1 MSKRLSLLSDIFF
14 DIAGAFLYSIGIYCF
29 FESAS
34 VAPGGVS
41 GIAIMAK
48 YLINIPVGVFSIV
61 ANIPLMAIALKKISR
76 TFVLKSVKSLLICSI
91 ILDMVVTPYFPFYSG
106 DRMLASIFGGIFAG
120 AGMAI
125 IFMRGSST
133 GGTDV
138 LSLLIEQKF
147 PHIQIG
153 TGIMIVDFVIVAV
166 SAVVFK
172 DVESALFGL
181 VAIFCQTRV
190 IDTLIYGLN
199 KGRQILIISKN
210 NEKIAK
216 CIINEVKRGA
226 TFIPVKGAYKNKE
239 GQMLLCVVRRAEYY
253 MLKNIIHKT
262 DPDAFVVTSEA
273 CQVLGEGFEPII
285 KKR

>member
-1 MSKRLSLLSDIFF
+1 MKAKKFFADIFF
-14 DIAGAFLYSIGIYCF
+14 DVAGSFLYAIGIYCF

-48 YLINIPVGVFSIV
+48 YLINFPVGVFSII
-61 ANIPLMAIALKKISR
+61 ANIPLMALALKKISKG
-76 TFVLKSVKSLLICSI
+76 FVLKSVKSLLISSI
-91 ILDMVVTPYFPFYSG
+91 ILDMIITPYFPFYTG

-120 AGMAI
+120 AGMAV

-138 LSLLIEQKF
+138 LSVLIEKKF

-153 TGIMIVDFVIVAV
+153 TGIMIVDFVIVAI
-166 SAVVFK
+166 SAIVFK
-172 DVESALFGL
+172 DVEAALFGL

-199 KGRQILIISKN
+199 KGRQILIISKK
-210 NEKIAK
+210 NEEIAR
-216 CIINEVKRGA
+216 CIIKEIKRGA
-226 TFIPVKGAYKNKE
+226 TFIPVRGAYENKE

-253 MLKNIIHKT
+253 PLKSVIHKT
-262 DPDAFVVTSEA
+262 DPNAFVVTSDA
-273 CQVLGEGFEPII
+273 SQVLGEGFEPII